1 MRQSPL
7 YIVTL
12 VLVCLTAV
20 SDLWWITIDLGSRF
34 GLIQGG
40 VGDFDAESFTA
51 SLTIWND
58 LAFYTHTLTA
68 IIAVW
73 MLLARHPWLLPVYA
87 VSILASVI
95 DLIMLSQ
102 NPLFEAGTTAMITL
116 GAHITALVGIAWL
129 TRSGA
134 LQQPQQSE

>member
-1 MRQSPL
+1 MRSSPL

-12 VLVCLTAV
+12 ALVVLTAL

-34 GLIQGG
+34 GLIHGG

-58 LAFYTHTLTA
+58 LAFYSHTLTGML
-68 IIAVW
+68 AVW

-87 VSILASVI
+87 FSIIASI
-95 DLIMLSQ
+95 ADLLLLSQ
-102 NPLFEAGTTAMITL
+102 NPLFEAGVTSLITL
-116 GAHITALVGIAWL
+116 GGHITALVGIAWL
-129 TRSGA
+129 TRAGA
-134 LQQPQQSE
+134 LQPQQSE